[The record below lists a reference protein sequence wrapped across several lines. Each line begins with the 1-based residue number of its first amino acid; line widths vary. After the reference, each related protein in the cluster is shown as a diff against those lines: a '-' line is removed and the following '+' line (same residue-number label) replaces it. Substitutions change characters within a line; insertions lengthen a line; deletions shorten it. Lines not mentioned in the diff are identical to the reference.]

1 MRPSLL
7 DEIRGL
13 ANERSRVHP
22 EGMSKKSAIIT
33 HPIYLEHDTGRHPEC
48 PERLQAI
55 EDALVADAEISEAAE
70 FLTPEPVTPEAV
82 LRCHGEAHVERLES
96 ARGSSGRFDPDTVFS
111 PHTID
116 AAYFAA
122 GAAVQA
128 VDEVLAGRPAALAL
142 VRPPGHHACPDRAMG
157 FCMINNVA
165 VAARHA
171 QSRGQKKVLI
181 VDFDVHHGNGTQDVF
196 YDDPSVFFYSLHAH
210 PHYPGTGM
218 EHETGKGEGE
228 GATLNRPLP
237 HGFPARQYEELFN
250 RDLDQIVE
258 SFQPDLAIVS
268 AGFDSHREDPLGGLA
283 LESEDFWTL
292 TRAVCERMPESRV
305 LASLEGGY
313 NLSVLGG
320 AVCQHA
326 RALFGIE
333 SC

>member
-13 ANERSRVHP
+13 ANEPSRVHP

-55 EDALVADAEISEAAE
+55 EDALVADAEISKAAE

-142 VRPPGHHACPDRAMG
+142 VRHEFVVSDLCEPRRASPHDLCYGLQIAVRTRPGVGEQAVILAPP
-157 FCMINNVA
+157 
-165 VAARHA
+165 
-171 QSRGQKKVLI
+171 
-181 VDFDVHHGNGTQDVF
+181 
-196 YDDPSVFFYSLHAH
+196 
-210 PHYPGTGM
+210 
-218 EHETGKGEGE
+218 
-228 GATLNRPLP
+228 
-237 HGFPARQYEELFN
+237 PARFE
-250 RDLDQIVE
+250 
-258 SFQPDLAIVS
+258 QPTCA
-268 AGFDSHREDPLGGLA
+268 
-283 LESEDFWTL
+283 
-292 TRAVCERMPESRV
+292 
-305 LASLEGGY
+305 
-313 NLSVLGG
+313 
-320 AVCQHA
+320 
-326 RALFGIE
+326 
-333 SC
+333 